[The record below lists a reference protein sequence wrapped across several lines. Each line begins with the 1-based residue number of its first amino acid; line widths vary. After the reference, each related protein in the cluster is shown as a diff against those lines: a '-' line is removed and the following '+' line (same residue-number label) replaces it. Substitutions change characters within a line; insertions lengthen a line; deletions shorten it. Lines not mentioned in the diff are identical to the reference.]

1 MRRLTRV
8 NISSHREFERHLLE
22 ESSMTLP
29 RIFCIG
35 LLIFFAACGSSS
47 SEPPT
52 TGETKDFAS
61 VCDKANE
68 GKRVAVVGFL
78 RFPEKFTGTSSV
90 VLRLYGGSDYTG
102 APIGV
107 QTRMGNLAN
116 QVELAPK
123 EYTDKD
129 LKVHTSDGPVAGYGT
144 RVKVSGKVYD
154 PLVGQAFK
162 CALENPLLESAR

>member
-1 MRRLTRV
+1 M
-8 NISSHREFERHLLE
+8 
-22 ESSMTLP
+22 
-29 RIFCIG
+29 G
-35 LLIFFAACGSSS
+35 LLIFFAACGGSS

-90 VLRLYGGSDYTG
+90 VLRLYGGADYTG
-102 APIGV
+102 APVGV
-107 QTRMGNLAN
+107 QTRMGNQAN

-144 RVKVSGKVYD
+144 RVKVSGKVYY
-154 PLVGQAFK
+154 PLVGQDFK
-162 CALENPLLESAR
+162 CALENPLIESAR